1 MLCQRYLL
9 LESERH
15 LSFFFFTVIVIF
27 WSFEHCY
34 KCIMLLFQLHTRDNA
49 SSHTCELAS
58 FLSGEAAE
66 ARLFPTNR
74 LTVSSWVP
82 PSECGRYYPSSLLL
96 LITTLP
102 KNKLD
107 KNKSELWQLQ
117 NSFLF
122 FSNRK
127 LL

>member
-15 LSFFFFTVIVIF
+15 LSFFFTVIVIF

-117 NSFLF
+117 NSC
-122 FSNRK
+122 FSQTGSCCRI
-127 LL
+127 